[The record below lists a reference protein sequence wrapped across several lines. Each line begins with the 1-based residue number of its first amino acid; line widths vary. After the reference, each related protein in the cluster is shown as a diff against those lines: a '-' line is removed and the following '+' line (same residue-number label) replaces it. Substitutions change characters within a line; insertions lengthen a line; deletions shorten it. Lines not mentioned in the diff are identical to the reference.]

1 MQPSIPRG
9 RHKQYT
15 PGWNNQLQELHDAVS
30 QARIS
35 QEQELTYA
43 NVENHNKARPDFT
56 RHKLH
61 QTRAALH
68 KTTASLSMEKDTTTL
83 TKLLN
88 EDNPEKR
95 QTVIKSRNEHQT
107 QKRAANCFAHMY
119 QEESTVKLPRERTRH
134 VRNEI
139 KKQLP

>member
-1 MQPSIPRG
+1 
-9 RHKQYT
+9 
-15 PGWNNQLQELHDAVS
+15 
-30 QARIS
+30 
-35 QEQELTYA
+35 
-43 NVENHNKARPDFT
+43 
-56 RHKLH
+56 
-61 QTRAALH
+61 
-68 KTTASLSMEKDTTTL
+68 MEKDTTTL

-139 KKQLP
+139 KKQLSEYIPADGCMTDAIQKDELEAEIRTLKNKKAP